1 MEQEIDLR
9 PYAQA
14 VLRRWRWVAVGVL
27 AAVALAVIITLVLP
41 RANRASASVLI
52 DPVIAQVSLDAR
64 FAERDTGLFTNP
76 NTRRQALIDLAT
88 SPVLEARVLE
98 KLGQADLKPGD
109 LLPRVQVRATSDL
122 LTITASG
129 RDAADAGRLAQLWG
143 QMYEDLVRELYGGG
157 SFGVE
162 RIDRELDEARA
173 RYAEAQIAVEA
184 FLREGDLTRVSQ
196 EVARLQELLD
206 TSRQAQKDLY
216 AAYLART
223 RQLSLVLEDARM
235 LRADVERGEGAP
247 ADALAALVVR
257 LRAAGGENLPVD
269 LTISNPETLAAGR
282 EATLSELERLTAV
295 IESERDRLMGEAERM
310 AAAIAAGDASTVGLD
325 ATTRSRYEA
334 ELADAQGRLA
344 ALTARQRML
353 NQMLD
358 VARQRMLNQM
368 LDVTSNTL
376 AVLQA
381 KRDEQVIA
389 QATSSISVRYLG
401 DVPVPPASRAVLLV
415 RNGLIAAALAGFL
428 VITLIIVL
436 EIARQVRQ
444 APAPPPVPRGEPAPE
459 RPPASD

>member
-14 VLRRWRWVAVGVL
+14 MLRRWRWVAVGVL

-52 DPVIAQVSLDAR
+52 EPVISQVVLDGR
-64 FAERDTGLFTNP
+64 FTERDAGLFTNP
-76 NTRRQALIDLAT
+76 VTRRQALIDLAT

-109 LLPRVQVRATSDL
+109 LLLRVRVRATSDL
-122 LTITASG
+122 LTITATG
-129 RDAADAGRLAQLWG
+129 NDAADAGRLAQLWG

-173 RYAEAQIAVEA
+173 RHAEARRTMDA
-184 FLREGDLTRVSQ
+184 FLRQGELARASQ
-196 EVARLQELLD
+196 EVTRLRELLGA
-206 TSRQAQKDLY
+206 SRQAHRALY
-216 AAYLART
+216 TAYLSRT
-223 RQLSLVLEDARM
+223 QELSLVLEDARM
-235 LRADVERGEGAP
+235 LRAHVERGEGVP

-257 LRAAGGENLPVD
+257 LRAAGSENLPVD
-269 LTISNPETLAAGR
+269 LTISSPETLAAGR

-295 IESERDRLMGEAERM
+295 IESERDRLMGEAKRM
-310 AAAIAAGDASTVGLD
+310 AAAIAAGDASAVGLD
-325 ATTRSRYEA
+325 ATTRSRYEV
-334 ELADAQGRLA
+334 ELATAEGRLA
-344 ALTARQRML
+344 ELVSEQRALSQT
-353 NQMLD
+353 LD
-358 VARQRMLNQM
+358 LAL
-368 LDVTSNTL
+368 NTL

-401 DVPVPPASRAVLLV
+401 DVPVPPASRVVLLA

>member
-14 VLRRWRWVAVGVL
+14 VLRRWRWIAVGVL

-41 RANRASASVLI
+41 RANRASANVLI

-122 LTITASG
+122 LTITATG
-129 RDAADAGRLAQLWG
+129 NDAADAGRLAQLWG

-162 RIDRELDEARA
+162 RIDQELDEARA
-173 RYAEAQIAVEA
+173 RHAEARRTMDA
-184 FLREGDLTRVSQ
+184 FLRQGELARASQ
-196 EVARLQELLD
+196 EVTRLRELLGV
-206 TSRQAQKDLY
+206 SRQAQKDLY

-235 LRADVERGEGAP
+235 LRTHVERGEGVP

-269 LTISNPETLAAGR
+269 LTISSPETLAAGR

-295 IESERDRLMGEAERM
+295 IESERDRLMGEAKRM
-310 AAAIAAGDASTVGLD
+310 AAAIAAGDASAVGLD
-325 ATTRSRYEA
+325 ATTRSRYEV
-334 ELADAQGRLA
+334 ELATAEGRLA
-344 ALTARQRML
+344 ELVSEQRALSQT
-353 NQMLD
+353 LD
-358 VARQRMLNQM
+358 LAL
-368 LDVTSNTL
+368 NTL

-401 DVPVPPASRAVLLV
+401 DVPAPPASLAFLLA

>member
-109 LLPRVQVRATSDL
+109 LLERVRMRATSDL
-122 LTITASG
+122 LTITVRG
-129 RDAADAGRLAQLWG
+129 RDAAEAQRIARLWG
-143 QMYEDLVRELYGGG
+143 LTYEDMVRQLFSATTLNLESIEQELIKAQARY
-157 SFGVE
+157 
-162 RIDRELDEARA
+162 DEAQRA
-173 RYAEAQIAVEA
+173 VDEFVRK
-184 FLREGDLTRVSQ
+184 GDLIRVSQ
-196 EVARLQELLD
+196 EVARLRELLD
-206 TSRQAQKDLY
+206 TSRQGQKDLY
-216 AAYLART
+216 AAYLAQT
-223 RQLSLVLEDARM
+223 RGLRLMLEDARM
-235 LRADVERGEGAP
+235 LRAQIERGEGVP

-257 LRAAGGENLPVD
+257 LRAAGGGNLPVD
-269 LTISNPETLAAGR
+269 LTISSPETLAAGR

-295 IESERDRLMGEAERM
+295 IESERDRLLNETDRLGTAIASGDLSAVGMDPQIRTRYESEL
-310 AAAIAAGDASTVGLD
+310 AAAE
-325 ATTRSRYEA
+325 SRMNA
-334 ELADAQGRLA
+334 LA
-344 ALTARQRML
+344 AEQRML
-353 NQMLD
+353 NQALE
-358 VARQRMLNQM
+358 VSINAL
-368 LDVTSNTL
+368 S
-376 AVLQA
+376 VLQA
-381 KRDEQVIA
+381 KRSELTIA
-389 QATSSISVRYLG
+389 RTTSLVSVRYLG
-401 DVPVPPASRAVLLV
+401 DAPVPPASRAVLLV

>member
-14 VLRRWRWVAVGVL
+14 VLRRWRWIAVGVL

-41 RANRASASVLI
+41 RANRASANVLI

-109 LLPRVQVRATSDL
+109 LLRRVRVRATSDL

-129 RDAADAGRLAQLWG
+129 RDAADAGRLVQLWG

-162 RIDRELDEARA
+162 RIDQELDEARA
-173 RYAEAQIAVEA
+173 RHAEARRTMDA
-184 FLREGDLTRVSQ
+184 FLRQGELARASQ
-196 EVARLQELLD
+196 EVTRLRELLGV
-206 TSRQAQKDLY
+206 SRQAQKDLY

-223 RQLSLVLEDARM
+223 QQLSLVLEDARM

-269 LTISNPETLAAGR
+269 LTISSPETLAAGR

-295 IESERDRLMGEAERM
+295 IESERDRLMGEAKRM
-310 AAAIAAGDASTVGLD
+310 AAAIAAGDASAVGLD
-325 ATTRSRYEA
+325 ATTRSRYEV
-334 ELADAQGRLA
+334 ELATAEGRLA
-344 ALTARQRML
+344 ELVSEQRALSQT
-353 NQMLD
+353 LD
-358 VARQRMLNQM
+358 LAL
-368 LDVTSNTL
+368 NTL

-401 DVPVPPASRAVLLV
+401 DAPVPPASRAVLLV